1 MDSVWL
7 RVKIFIVF
15 AVTLIVFNIIHVYAD
30 PIPIPT
36 VQYEFVS
43 DNTTQVR

>member
-1 MDSVWL
+1 MDGLWL
-7 RVKIFIVF
+7 RVKKFIFF

-30 PIPIPT
+30 PIPIST
-36 VQYEFVS
+36 LQYEFVS